1 MSNSNSNTTVNDV
14 VDVEPTTP
22 VNRHNSRQKVG
33 IKHRN
38 FTADNDNGTSHRKNK
53 DKKKAQYLR
62 NVATRAALYSQFQGN
77 AGRNP
82 GEFHA
87 ALKALSMGT
96 A

>member
-1 MSNSNSNTTVNDV
+1 MSNTITNGNVDETTTVS
-14 VDVEPTTP
+14 PP
-22 VNRHNSRQKVG
+22 VNKHNSRQKVG

-38 FTADNDNGTSHRKNK
+38 FTPDNDNGTSHRKNK

>member
-1 MSNSNSNTTVNDV
+1 MNNTNTIANETVD
-14 VDVEPTTP
+14 ETTTISPTFTKY
-22 VNRHNSRQKVG
+22 NSRQKVG

>member
-1 MSNSNSNTTVNDV
+1 MSNTITNGNVDETTIVSATSNK
-14 VDVEPTTP
+14 
-22 VNRHNSRQKVG
+22 HNSRQKVG

-38 FTADNDNGTSHRKNK
+38 FTPDNDNGTSHRKNK